1 MSSVHFLTATVD
13 LLAQQVNITPEP
25 PPGSQGL
32 LKIVNWLSWF
42 VMLAGIAA
50 LIYAGGKF
58 AWERWHGGA
67 VEAPKIV
74 LGALVGGIIATSAGT
89 IMTQITS
96 AK

>member
-1 MSSVHFLTATVD
+1 MTGSQLLADTVVI
-13 LLAQQVNITPEP
+13 LAQQVQITPEQ
-25 PPGSQGL
+25 PPGANGL
-32 LKIVNWLSWF
+32 IKIVNWLSWF

>member
-1 MSSVHFLTATVD
+1 MTMPLMLSAVD
-13 LLAQQVNITPEP
+13 VLAQQVHITPEQ
-25 PPGSQGL
+25 PPGANGL
-32 LKIVNWLSWF
+32 IKIVNWMSWF

-96 AK
+96 AQ

>member
-1 MSSVHFLTATVD
+1 MLSTVEV
-13 LLAQQVNITPEP
+13 LAQQVHITPEQ
-25 PPGSQGL
+25 PPGANGL
-32 LKIVNWLSWF
+32 IKIVNWLSWF

-96 AK
+96 VQ

>member
-1 MSSVHFLTATVD
+1 MTLPLMLSTVEV
-13 LLAQQVNITPEP
+13 LAQQVHITPEQ
-25 PPGSQGL
+25 PPGANGL
-32 LKIVNWLSWF
+32 IKIVNWLSWF

-96 AK
+96 AQ